1 MKKCKTF
8 LENMAEL
15 YSKNSKQYYSI
26 FVILCIGIFVIA
38 TFFSST
44 FIVKVLTEE
53 EVEYYKEVAVDVY
66 NQGSATIYEVPD
78 GIDIEK
84 TDITITVSSKNEWHF
99 GKIVASL
106 QNGKLVFKHTSEKS
120 IAIFLTVCIGAV
132 PTLIGIL
139 FCMAFHDSMKKSYL
153 RS

>member
-1 MKKCKTF
+1 MKKRKTF

-15 YSKNSKQYYSI
+15 YSTNSKKYYSI
-26 FVILCIGIFVIA
+26 FVILCIGIFVIT

-66 NQGSATIYEVPD
+66 NQGSAAIYEVPD

-84 TDITITVSSKNEWHF
+84 TDITITVSSKNEWQF
-99 GKIVASL
+99 GKVVARL
-106 QNGKLVFKHTSEKS
+106 QNGQLVFKHTSE
-120 IAIFLTVCIGAV
+120 IFVANFLNVCIGVV

-139 FCMAFHDSMKKSYL
+139 FCLAFHDSLKKSYL